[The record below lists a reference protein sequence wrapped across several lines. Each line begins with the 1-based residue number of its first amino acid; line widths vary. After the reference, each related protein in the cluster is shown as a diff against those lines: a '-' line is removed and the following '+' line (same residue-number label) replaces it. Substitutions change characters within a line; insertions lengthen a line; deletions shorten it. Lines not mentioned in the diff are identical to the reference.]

1 MNNQRKE
8 EGIENCTCG
17 EYKLDGTHRY
27 NGHPCLAPQEKEDWK
42 EVFSKSLYEVANNL
56 ADRDG
61 EVDAVG
67 SEDFTKKTEPLFI
80 LISQERASVRE
91 DVLREVVEI
100 VEGMK
105 KESRYKE
112 CQDHDACPLCEV
124 EKNIT
129 GVCET
134 IIEAL
139 SKLKK

>member
-8 EGIENCTCG
+8 EKKESHRLWIFVAYQDGVPFHSSIFDDHT
-17 EYKLDGTHRY
+17 KLKEFSAKHSDGLHR
-27 NGHPCLAPQEKEDWK
+27 KEGYTSTYFDLTDQSF
-42 EVFSKSLYEVANNL
+42 V
-56 ADRDG
+56 
-61 EVDAVG
+61 
-67 SEDFTKKTEPLFI
+67 
-80 LISQERASVRE
+80 SQERASVRE